1 MEEKKYVLK
10 EPSIAG
16 TIFRQEYT
24 LLEEKKTGVFVIELD
39 KLCYLDYLRELV
51 DSVTPPR
58 VSTSI
63 KDCLFDAMRE
73 AIHNALEYTAYKSHT
88 PKSFDTEKVKFT
100 KQAKTG
106 LYRMKA
112 IEEFNQ
118 RISMG
123 PKFYLNQ
130 KLIKKN
136 TLGGLIMYPW
146 MITDSWV
153 ESDVIIEGPTLLTG
167 SYLSTA
173 FKNRNQ
179 SWNVVMGSNLD
190 DVYISESVL
199 TNSCIKDSTINDSLL
214 DTSNLSVVDVN
225 KLLAINERLNS
236 VELYFTP
243 KAGNYI
249 CATSCRMKCIPVFT
263 GVGSENGTLIAF
275 RLLDG
280 KVLLNRGCFHGTL
293 EEFKDSLLQN
303 KYRHFEEAEMYYLAA
318 RYAESLVR
326 SRVGKASLER
336 AEKLKMRRERV
347 ESIMNLM
354 QTLFDH
360 SHKAWDYYNV
370 RDVIKNIVV
379 PRPSA
384 SNETICLD
392 DDGVPF

>member
-1 MEEKKYVLK
+1 MKEKKYVLK
-10 EPSIAG
+10 EPSITG
-16 TIFRQEYT
+16 TFFRQEYT
-24 LLEEKKTGVFVIELD
+24 LLEEKKTGVFSIELD
-39 KLCYLDYLRELV
+39 KLCYLDCLKELV
-51 DSVTPPR
+51 DSVISHR

-73 AIHNALEYTAYKSHT
+73 AIHNALEYTAYKGHA

-118 RISMG
+118 QISMG
-123 PKFYLNQ
+123 PKFYLDQ

-136 TLGGLIMYPW
+136 TLGGLVAYPW

-190 DVYISESVL
+190 DAYISESIL
-199 TNSCIKDSTINDSLL
+199 TSSCIKDSTVNDSLL
-214 DTSNLSVVDVN
+214 DTTSLSVVGVN

-243 KAGNYI
+243 KAGDYI
-249 CATSCRMKCIPVFT
+249 CATSYRMKCIPVFT

-280 KVLLNRGCFHGTL
+280 KVLLNRGCFHGSL

-303 KYRHFEEAEMYYLAA
+303 KYRHFEEAEMYYQTA
-318 RYAESLVR
+318 RYAEFLVR

-336 AEKLKMRRERV
+336 AEKLKARRERV
-347 ESIMNLM
+347 GSIMNLM
-354 QTLFDH
+354 QSLFNH
-360 SHKAWDYYNV
+360 SHKAWDYYNI
-370 RDVIKNIVV
+370 REIIKNIVA
-379 PRPSA
+379 PKA
-384 SNETICLD
+384 SEPNETICLND
-392 DDGVPF
+392 DEIPF

>member
-1 MEEKKYVLK
+1 MKEKKYVLK
-10 EPSIAG
+10 EPSITG

-24 LLEEKKTGVFVIELD
+24 LLEEKKTGVFSIELD
-39 KLCYLDYLRELV
+39 KLCYLDYLKELV
-51 DSVTPPR
+51 DSVTSPR

-118 RISMG
+118 QISMG

-136 TLGGLIMYPW
+136 TLGGLVMYPW

-190 DVYISESVL
+190 DAYISESIL
-199 TNSCIKDSTINDSLL
+199 TSSCIKDSTVNDSLL
-214 DTSNLSVVDVN
+214 DTSNLSVVGVN

-236 VELYFTP
+236 VKFYFTP
-243 KAGNYI
+243 KAGDYI

-280 KVLLNRGCFHGTL
+280 RVLLNRGCFHGTL

-303 KYRHFEEAEMYYLAA
+303 KYRHFEEAEMYYQAA
-318 RYAESLVR
+318 RYAEFLVR

-336 AEKLKMRRERV
+336 AEKLKARRERV
-347 ESIMNLM
+347 GSIMNLM
-354 QTLFDH
+354 QSLFDH
-360 SHKAWDYYNV
+360 SHRAWDYYNV
-370 RDVIKNIVV
+370 REVIKNIVA
-379 PRPSA
+379 PRPDM
-384 SNETICLD
+384 SNESICLD
-392 DDGVPF
+392 NDGVPF

>member
-1 MEEKKYVLK
+1 MKEKKYVLK
-10 EPSIAG
+10 EPSI
-16 TIFRQEYT
+16 TDTFFRQEYT
-24 LLEEKKTGVFVIELD
+24 LLEEKKTGVFSIELD

-51 DSVTPPR
+51 NSVMSPR

-73 AIHNALEYTAYKSHT
+73 AVHNALEYTAYKDHT
-88 PKSFDTEKVKFT
+88 PKPFDTEKVKFT

-112 IEEFNQ
+112 IDEFNQ
-118 RISMG
+118 QISMG

-136 TLGGLIMYPW
+136 TLGGLVMYPW
-146 MITDSWV
+146 MITDSWI

-179 SWNVVMGSNLD
+179 SWNVVMGSTLD
-190 DVYISESVL
+190 DTYISESVL
-199 TNSCIKDSTINDSLL
+199 TNSCIKDSTVNDSLL
-214 DTSNLSVVDVN
+214 DTSNLSVVSVN
-225 KLLAINERLNS
+225 SLLAINERLNS
-236 VELYFTP
+236 VELYFVP

-249 CATSCRMKCIPVFT
+249 CATNCRVKCIPVFI
-263 GVGSENGTLIAF
+263 GVGSENGTLFAF

-280 KVLLNRGCFHGTL
+280 RIVLNRGCFHGSL
-293 EEFKDSLLQN
+293 EEFKESLLQN
-303 KYRHFEEAEMYYLAA
+303 KYRSFEEAEMYYQAA
-318 RYAESLVR
+318 RYAEFLVR
-326 SRVGKASLER
+326 SRVGKVSLER
-336 AEKLKMRRERV
+336 AEKLKERRERV
-347 ESIMNLM
+347 GSIMRLM
-354 QTLFDH
+354 QFLFNH

-379 PRPSA
+379 SG
-384 SNETICLD
+384 SED
-392 DDGVPF
+392 SSV

>member
-1 MEEKKYVLK
+1 MKENKYVLK
-10 EPSIAG
+10 EPSI
-16 TIFRQEYT
+16 TDTFFRQEYT
-24 LLEEKKTGVFVIELD
+24 LLEEKQTGVFSIELD

-51 DSVTPPR
+51 NSVTSPR

-63 KDCLFDAMRE
+63 KNCIFDAMRE
-73 AIHNALEYTAYKSHT
+73 AIHNALEHTAYKDHK
-88 PKSFDTEKVKFT
+88 PKPFDTEKVKFT

-112 IEEFNQ
+112 IEESNQ
-118 RISMG
+118 QTSMG
-123 PKFYLNQ
+123 PKFYLDQ

-136 TLGGLIMYPW
+136 TLGGLVAYPW

-153 ESDVIIEGPTLLTG
+153 ESDVVIEGPTLLTG

-199 TNSCIKDSTINDSLL
+199 TNSRIKDSTINDSLL
-214 DTSNLSVVDVN
+214 DTSNLSVVGVN

-236 VELYFTP
+236 VEFYLTP
-243 KAGNYI
+243 EAGNYI
-249 CATSCRMKCIPVFT
+249 CATNCRMKCIPVFT

-280 KVLLNRGCFHGTL
+280 RVVLNRGCFHGTL

-303 KYRHFEEAEMYYLAA
+303 KYRHFEETEMYYQAA
-318 RYAESLVR
+318 RYAEFLVR
-326 SRVGKASLER
+326 SRVGKASLEH
-336 AEKLKMRRERV
+336 AEKLKARRERV
-347 ESIMNLM
+347 ASIMNLM

-370 RDVIKNIVV
+370 RDVIKNIVA
-379 PRPSA
+379 PRLDML
-384 SNETICLD
+384 NNTICLD